1 MKNAE
6 NTKDQTT
13 NAYYCEIT
21 RKDGLIF
28 WGCYNQDAL
37 NDLSVK
43 GYTYKIIA
51 STH

>member
-1 MKNAE
+1 MTTAE
-6 NTKDQTT
+6 NKTNK

-21 RKDGLIF
+21 RPDGLVF

-37 NDLSVK
+37 NDLSAK
-43 GYTYKIIA
+43 NYTYKIIA